1 MACVCILLEDLKD
14 DCRRKNKCHY
24 AFSKIVVIQQ
34 TDIFHHYCFGHVTI
48 CGHCL
53 GFALDKSNFMA
64 SDLFNLIQSNEFLKR
79 FHCLKLLRID
89 CVPHVI
95 AQGSICTNLQKRT
108 AKPSAVEC
116 FRIYI
121 EKKKEKHATMAF
133 ECGQNAF
140 LNSIYVSIYS
150 ISQVTTIFLRMLADL

>member
-1 MACVCILLEDLKD
+1 MRSVEFVSSFVWLSASAYAFDLRD
-14 DCRRKNKCHY
+14 GCRRKINAIMHLAKLLLY
-24 AFSKIVVIQQ
+24 NRQ

-121 EKKKEKHATMAF
+121 EKKK
-133 ECGQNAF
+133 
-140 LNSIYVSIYS
+140 
-150 ISQVTTIFLRMLADL
+150 